1 MDIHQLQVS
10 YEPTQDRLLLQVRT
24 RDAHL
29 IAIWLTRRMVMRMW
43 PHFRR
48 MLTGMSVQAAAP
60 GAMAVPEAQ
69 EMLAQAARAKA
80 LKTADF
86 KTPFSSEPVQR
97 PLGAEPMLPLTAKL
111 RATPK
116 GVLVLSLK
124 DVQDRT
130 MELRF
135 GDTMAHGLNR
145 LVEQAL
151 QRAEWG
157 LSPAEPA
164 AAAPPAAPSPAT
176 VLN

>member
-1 MDIHQLQVS
+1 VDIHQLQVR

-48 MLTGMSVQAAAP
+48 MLTGISVHAAAP

-86 KTPFSSEPVQR
+86 QTPFSSDPVQH
-97 PLGAEPMLPLTAKL
+97 PFGTEPMLPLTAKL

-116 GVLVLSLK
+116 GELVLSLK
-124 DVQDRT
+124 DAQERA

-145 LVEQAL
+145 SVEQAL

-157 LSPAEPA
+157 LVLAQAPATAAPASTSPAP
-164 AAAPPAAPSPAT
+164 